1 MPALSCALL
10 LLLAVTCPAAATI
23 TKGDFPP
30 GFIFGTGSSA
40 YQVRCSARA
49 TYIGDFS
56 GLFSS
61 IKTIELTTAD
71 SHDQKIHKQLH

>member
-10 LLLAVTCPAAATI
+10 LLLAVTSPAAATI

-40 YQVRCSARA
+40 YQVHATYIRCSARA
-49 TYIGDFS
+49 TYIGNFS

-61 IKTIELTTAD
+61 IKTIELIID
-71 SHDQKIHKQLH
+71 SQLRQS